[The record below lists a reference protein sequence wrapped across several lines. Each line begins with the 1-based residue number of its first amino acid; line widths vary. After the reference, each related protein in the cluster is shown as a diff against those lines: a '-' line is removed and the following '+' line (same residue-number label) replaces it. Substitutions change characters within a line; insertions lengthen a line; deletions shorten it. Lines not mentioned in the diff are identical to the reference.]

1 MCMKTIR
8 AISFLLFL
16 LAAPAYA
23 ADVTLN
29 WTNATRN
36 DDATPENPEGTL
48 IPTDPTDPNALA
60 TTTLYW
66 GACDANDLPIAPLGE
81 MTFPTTV
88 PGAAETAQVVITTPG
103 TWCIVGVHT
112 NNAGQTSK
120 WSTSTIK
127 QVFNVPQPPANLTVA
142 ANTVYYVIQRENRF
156 VLLPVGTIPE
166 GTACIGT
173 EYVNGYYAVDRAL
186 VTWTGG
192 TQPMVVV
199 AQCSPP

>member
-8 AISFLLFL
+8 AISVLLLMF
-16 LAAPAYA
+16 AIPVQA

-36 DDATPENPEGTL
+36 EPIAPDTVGTL
-48 IPTDPTDPNALA
+48 IPTDPTHPDALA

-66 GACDANDLPIAPLGE
+66 GACDADDLPIAPLGE

-88 PGAAETAQVVITTPG
+88 PGAAETAQIVITTPG
-103 TWCIVGVHT
+103 RWCVVGVHT
-112 NNAGQTSK
+112 NVAGVTSK
-120 WSTSTIK
+120 WSNPAIK

>member
-1 MCMKTIR
+1 M
-8 AISFLLFL
+8 LLCL
-16 LAAPAYA
+16 CVTPVYA
-23 ADVTLN
+23 ADITLN

-36 DDATPENPEGTL
+36 VPVPPDTVGTL
-48 IPTDPTDPNALA
+48 IPTDPTDPDALV

-66 GACDANDLPIAPLGE
+66 GSCDVNDLPVAPLEE

-88 PGAAETAQVVITTPG
+88 PGAAETAQIVITTPG
-103 TWCIVGVHT
+103 RWCVVGVHT
-112 NNAGQTSK
+112 NNSGQTSD
-120 WSTSTIK
+120 WSNAAIK
-127 QVFNVPQPPANLTVA
+127 QVFNVPMPPDNLTVA
-142 ANTVYYVIQRENRF
+142 ATTVYYVIQRENRF

-166 GTACIGT
+166 GTACINT
-173 EYVNGYYAVDRAL
+173 EYVNGFYAVDRNS